1 MLATHFKTMKPLH
14 TIIVAGLA
22 LAIGCATSTETGLA
36 KRTAVPASDKGPRL
50 IQAGPMIGH
59 VGTHDAKVWIRT
71 KRGSTLTAKAA
82 QGGKPRNRLS
92 VEDLGNGFSVLH
104 FSRLAPV
111 ADTRVLLTV
120 ERAGSATET
129 AEVAFR
135 TAAVPSETGK
145 VRIAFG
151 SCSKVSQFNSG
162 PIYKAIAAEQPDMA
176 LFIGDNSY
184 FIVADGSDRHF
195 NTTGP
200 TGDWSSPEAM
210 TARHLTTRMH
220 PDLQSMFRS
229 VPSYAV
235 WDDHDYGP
243 DNADRTLGLREEAT
257 TVFRQMWANSDYGTD
272 SVPGIFSSFRNGP
285 VEVFLLDDR
294 YYKYSP
300 QKHKDVTMATGEI
313 WGRAQTDWLLDG
325 LKRSTAPV
333 KLIANGTQVITRST
347 GGEGHRREAQ
357 NELQRL
363 IDHIEKHRIDGV
375 IFLSGDRHYSELHYE
390 ARDGHPPLLE
400 FTSSPLQQAQK
411 VGPLKN
417 RPNTFRL
424 WGLKGNSYG
433 LVTVDIPE
441 PGKGTVRLEVRTE
454 ANTVPVVENTR
465 CSSAWQLSDL
475 RY

>member
-1 MLATHFKTMKPLH
+1 MKLLH
-14 TIIVAGLA
+14 AIIVAGVA
-22 LAIGCATSTETGLA
+22 LAIGCATPTEPGLA
-36 KRTAVPASDKGPRL
+36 KRTAGGPSDKGPRL

-59 VGTHDAKVWIRT
+59 VGPSEAKVWVRT
-71 KRGSTLTAKAA
+71 KRGSTLTATAA
-82 QGGKPRNRLS
+82 QGTKARNRLS

-104 FSRLAPV
+104 FSRLAP
-111 ADTRVLLTV
+111 AAETRVMLSV
-120 ERAGSATET
+120 EREGSATET
-129 AEVAFR
+129 AKVAFN
-135 TAAVPSETGK
+135 TAAAPSDTGR

-162 PIYKAIAAEQPDMA
+162 PIYKAIAEERPDMA
-176 LFIGDNSY
+176 LFVGDNSY
-184 FIVADGSDRHF
+184 FIVADGTDKHF
-195 NTTGP
+195 STTGP
-200 TGDWSSPEAM
+200 IGDWTSPEAM

-220 PDLQSMFRS
+220 PDLQAMFRS
-229 VPSYAV
+229 VPCYAV

-243 DNADRTLGLREEAT
+243 DNADRTFDLREEAT
-257 TVFRQMWANSDYGTD
+257 AAFRQMWANATYGTD
-272 SVPGIFSSFRNGP
+272 SIPGIFSSVRNGP

-300 QKHKDVTMATGEI
+300 QKHKDVTAATGEI
-313 WGRAQTDWLLDG
+313 WGKAQTDWLLNG

-333 KLIANGTQVITRST
+333 KVIANGTQIITRST

-363 IDHIEKHRIDGV
+363 LSHIEEHRIDGV

-390 ARDGHPPLLE
+390 ARDGQPPLIE
-400 FTSSPLQQAQK
+400 FTSSPLQQNQK

-441 PGKGTVRLEVRTE
+441 PGRGTVRFEVRTE

-465 CSSAWQLSDL
+465 CSSAWQVSDL
-475 RY
+475 QY